1 MKSGVIYEL
10 TRESN
15 GATFFTL
22 VHLYEIENAF
32 GQSLQGEQY
41 HQHFKKYYRQKCI
54 AKSMIWKRQM
64 ALGNKE
70 RKAFFNGCPSKFGR
84 TSKIKKGENIVKV
97 HLRLI

>member
-41 HQHFKKYYRQKCI
+41 HQHFEKYYRQKCI

-84 TSKIKKGENIVKV
+84 PQK
-97 HLRLI
+97 